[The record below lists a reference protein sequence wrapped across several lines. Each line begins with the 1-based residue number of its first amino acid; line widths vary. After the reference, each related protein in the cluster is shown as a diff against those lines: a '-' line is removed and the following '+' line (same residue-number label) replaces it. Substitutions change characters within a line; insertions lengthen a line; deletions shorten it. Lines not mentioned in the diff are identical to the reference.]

1 MKHNEKL
8 HNLYAWPNILRW
20 AGHAARVGK
29 MRCLHN
35 ILVDKPEEKRLF
47 GRPGRRWLYSIRMD
61 VTKIRWEGVDWMNLV
76 QDKDQW

>member
-1 MKHNEKL
+1 
-8 HNLYAWPNILRW
+8 
-20 AGHAARVGK
+20 

-76 QDKDQW
+76 QDKDQ